1 MNYRAQID
9 TLNQNTQ
16 YEIVWVAKVQ
26 IDEFTVTNIKIHQL
40 VLLHSKFYEKI
51 PNNDYS
57 PICNTYF
64 NQTNTLYAM
73 VLNIED
79 DRSVTQTK
87 SKGS

>member
-1 MNYRAQID
+1 M
-9 TLNQNTQ
+9 
-16 YEIVWVAKVQ
+16 K
-26 IDEFTVTNIKIHQL
+26 
-40 VLLHSKFYEKI
+40 KI

-57 PICNTYF
+57 PICNTDF

>member
-16 YEIVWVAKVQ
+16 YEIVKVAKVQ
-26 IDEFTVTNIKIHQL
+26 IDEFTETNIKIHQL
-40 VLLHSKFYEKI
+40 AFLHYEKI

-73 VLNIED
+73 V
-79 DRSVTQTK
+79 
-87 SKGS
+87 